1 MNAVL
6 SPLEAAKEQLSIPAL
21 WQLLNLPGKPARSCR
36 SPFRRAS
43 IAAKPK
49 RSRWNGPDR
58 NHRPMEPT
66 AKAFRSFASRCTFLA
81 DKQSQPLPGSLTARG
96 PGIHAAS
103 QFLRH
108 ADIQVTAMHYAD
120 HKARVTVDMGAR
132 RNSARPQTRAREYAT
147 GSPTSSASKR
157 KPRCPD
163 ECSNL
168 RHH

>member
-1 MNAVL
+1 V
-6 SPLEAAKEQLSIPAL
+6 
-21 WQLLNLPGKPARSCR
+21 
-36 SPFRRAS
+36 
-43 IAAKPK
+43 AKPK
-49 RSRWNGPDR
+49 RSRWNGPNR

-132 RNSARPQTRAREYAT
+132 RNSARPQTRARSTLPARRHRAHRSANRGVPMSPAIYAIIKCDT
-147 GSPTSSASKR
+147 VDILGTWRGPKR
-157 KPRCPD
+157 RGPAWRA
-163 ECSNL
+163 L
-168 RHH
+168 RHPIHPPSMS